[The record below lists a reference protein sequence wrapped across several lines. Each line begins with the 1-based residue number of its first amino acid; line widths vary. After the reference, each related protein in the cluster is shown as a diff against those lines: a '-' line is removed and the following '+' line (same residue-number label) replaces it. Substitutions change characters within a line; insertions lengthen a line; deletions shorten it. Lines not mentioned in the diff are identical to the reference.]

1 MNEIK
6 GYEDL
11 NRKERYELG
20 EGRGFVRTRR
30 ITGYLSTLDSFND
43 AKRAEERSRLAHA
56 GNRGSKQIVSKRVG
70 Q

>member
-56 GNRGSKQIVSKRVG
+56 GKAASVEAEREEEL
-70 Q
+70 